1 MGVRQR
7 LRRVGAKA
15 HTALFRRFP
24 LARRSA
30 GLPVLLLTVAG
41 RRSGKLFTTPVAY
54 VEHDDGIAVVGT
66 FVGGQEPQWFRNLR
80 AAGTATVDLGIQT
93 RTVDVRIAD
102 EAEGAAVWGRLL
114 DGVTI
119 PVSARQKAGRRS
131 VAVLT
136 PVHPSG

>member
-1 MGVRQR
+1 MGVKQR
-7 LRRVGAKA
+7 LRRIGADV

-41 RRSGKLFTTPVAY
+41 RSSGKRFTTPIAY
-54 VEHDDGIAVVGT
+54 VEHDGGIAVVGT

-80 AAGTATVDLGIQT
+80 AAGTASVDLGKET

-102 EAEGAAVWGRLL
+102 EAEGAAVWERFL

-119 PVSARQKAGRRS
+119 RVSARQKAGRRS

-136 PVHPSG
+136 PVQPPG